1 MGFMIETERLTLRPF
16 ELADAP
22 AVQALC
28 GDIEV
33 AQTTLLIPHPYPDG
47 AAESWII
54 TNQGA
59 ANFGTRYT
67 FAITNKING
76 SLYGCVSLNLDKI
89 HKRAELSYWMGK
101 ENWGHGYTTEAA
113 LNVIK
118 LGFET
123 IKLQRIWAAAM
134 TKNPASIRVMQKAG
148 MLYEGTFRQHI
159 LKWGSFEDLTFYGIL
174 KSDFNSI

>member
-1 MGFMIETERLTLRPF
+1 MGFTIETERLTLRPF
-16 ELADAP
+16 LLTDAP
-22 AVQALC
+22 AVQVLC

-54 TNQGA
+54 TSQEA

-67 FAITNKING
+67 FAITNKINL
-76 SLYGCVSLNLDKI
+76 SLCGCVSLNLDKI

-101 ENWGHGYTTEAA
+101 AYWGHGYTTEAV
-113 LNVIK
+113 LSVIK

-123 IKLQRIWAAAM
+123 ITTAYM
-134 TKNPASIRVMQKAG
+134 
-148 MLYEGTFRQHI
+148 
-159 LKWGSFEDLTFYGIL
+159 GSSND
-174 KSDFNSI
+174 